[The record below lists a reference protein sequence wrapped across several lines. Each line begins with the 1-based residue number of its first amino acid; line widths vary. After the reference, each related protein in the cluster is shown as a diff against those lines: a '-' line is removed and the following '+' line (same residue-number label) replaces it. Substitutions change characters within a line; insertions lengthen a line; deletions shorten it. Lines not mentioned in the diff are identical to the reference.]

1 MLVPSIALL
10 VLLMAVIVINRY
22 KSPARVLFNMG
33 AWLVWFVSM
42 AVMASLLAG
51 IRSAAAML
59 PTMGMHVRVSPA
71 AGFWLTIAGSVLAI
85 RWSKHRIV
93 PTKPLLM
100 AELTLVSIGLYLAWK
115 LGALERFSPYLELR
129 VQGKRFIA
137 ELMRHLILSISAFSC
152 ALVIGVLGAI
162 LLYRGRRIGTVLG
175 RAAGVVQNIPSL
187 ALFGLLLPVMALVAN
202 TFPSLRS
209 IGISGIGFAPAFL
222 ALVAYALLPIM
233 LAGAAGL
240 RMVDAGAKDAAR
252 GMGMSPGQILF
263 RVELPLA
270 LPAITAGARTALVQ
284 TIGTTTVAALIGA
297 GGMGYFVFQGV
308 GQAAMD
314 MVILGVVPIVA
325 LSLSADRLMGTL
337 ERRLAGKR
345 GEEWH

>member
-1 MLVPSIALL
+1 
-10 VLLMAVIVINRY
+10 
-22 KSPARVLFNMG
+22 
-33 AWLVWFVSM
+33 
-42 AVMASLLAG
+42 
-51 IRSAAAML
+51 
-59 PTMGMHVRVSPA
+59 
-71 AGFWLTIAGSVLAI
+71 
-85 RWSKHRIV
+85 
-93 PTKPLLM
+93 
-100 AELTLVSIGLYLAWK
+100 
-115 LGALERFSPYLELR
+115 
-129 VQGKRFIA
+129 
-137 ELMRHLILSISAFSC
+137 
-152 ALVIGVLGAI
+152 
-162 LLYRGRRIGTVLG
+162 
-175 RAAGVVQNIPSL
+175 
-187 ALFGLLLPVMALVAN
+187 
-202 TFPSLRS
+202 
-209 IGISGIGFAPAFL
+209 
-222 ALVAYALLPIM
+222 
-233 LAGAAGL
+233 
-240 RMVDAGAKDAAR
+240 MVDAGAKDAAR